1 MSSLDAIGV
10 QVEGP
15 RLESLARDNA
25 RPVLHEIRHALDRL
39 LETGEVTV
47 IDLRS
52 LPFGATDLEYLLSEL
67 GTGELECRLEAFGK
81 SLIRETAYPGVW
93 VVEHF
98 NVADN
103 PIGRFIEV
111 TFVPTILKSDPADV
125 RAALD
130 RLTERLAA
138 QAGDPPDGTSAIV

>member
-1 MSSLDAIGV
+1 VSSLDAIGV
-10 QVEGP
+10 RVEGP
-15 RLESLARDNA
+15 SPETLARDNA
-25 RPVLHEIRHALDRL
+25 WPILHEVRHAVDRL
-39 LETGEVTV
+39 LQTGEGTV

-111 TFVPTILKSDPADV
+111 TYVPSILKSDPTDV
-125 RAALD
+125 RSALD

-138 QAGDPPDGTSAIV
+138 QAGDPPAGAPASP